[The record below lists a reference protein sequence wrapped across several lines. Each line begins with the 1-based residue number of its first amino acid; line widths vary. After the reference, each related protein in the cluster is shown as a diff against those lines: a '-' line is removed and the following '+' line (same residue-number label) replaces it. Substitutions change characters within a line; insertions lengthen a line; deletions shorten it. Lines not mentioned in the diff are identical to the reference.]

1 MSNFIKVCESR
12 YGNRTCIYHYVN
24 VNQIVELHIEQTQT
38 EINVEAT
45 LTNGMRVIILDRKS
59 LKDLVG
65 DEVDKIATEINEIKS
80 ELKEGRHYGN

>member
-1 MSNFIKVCESR
+1 MTQFIKICDSL
-12 YGNRTCIYHYVN
+12 YGNRTCIYRYVN

-45 LTNGMRVIILDRKS
+45 LTNGKRVIILDRKS

-65 DEVDKIATEINEIKS
+65 ETKINEIIS
-80 ELKEGRHYGN
+80 ELKESRRYGN